1 MLSKDVRMSIL
12 VEEWEAY
19 KSEISK
25 VLLAIKKPKDA
36 AKKAAKV
43 Q

>member
-1 MLSKDVRMSIL
+1 MSIL
-12 VEEWEAY
+12 NEEWETY
-19 KSEISK
+19 KGEISK
-25 VLLAIKKPKDA
+25 ALLAIKKPKEA